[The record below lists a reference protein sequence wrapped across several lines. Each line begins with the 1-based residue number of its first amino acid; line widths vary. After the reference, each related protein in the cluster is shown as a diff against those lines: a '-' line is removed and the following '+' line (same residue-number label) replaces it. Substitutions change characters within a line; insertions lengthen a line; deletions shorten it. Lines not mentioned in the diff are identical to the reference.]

1 MILFVLFKRFKLLTA
16 HEVFDTFMELFGVQL
31 TKSSTEVTFRKL
43 WVNLNGPV
51 EIVDGK
57 LVVAHILVDY
67 SSSDEN
73 CFVVWNLFQDL
84 AEALESFLELVCFV
98 VHQSQMESATDE
110 VFLQVQGL
118 LEHLDGCLIEPF
130 VIL

>member
-1 MILFVLFKRFKLLTA
+1 
-16 HEVFDTFMELFGVQL
+16 MELFGVQL

-57 LVVAHILVDY
+57 LVVAHILVND

-84 AEALESFLELVCFV
+84 AEALECFLELICFV
-98 VHQSQMESATDE
+98 VHQAQMESATNE
-110 VFLQVQGL
+110 VFLQV
-118 LEHLDGCLIEPF
+118 
-130 VIL
+130 